1 MTVLKSTELF
11 THLAAKKLK
20 AVYLL
25 TGEET
30 YLQQE
35 ALDVIDSIVGPSP
48 FNNESFTVP
57 ESSID
62 TILIA
67 LQTVP
72 FLADTRLIV
81 VKDAHKLKSAELE
94 ELAEFLK
101 RPVISGCLV
110 LLWPERLKKDV
121 KTTAL
126 VSACEKIGVVADCR
140 PLYDNELPVW
150 VQKRFQLAG
159 KKVSS
164 EVVQVLIRETG
175 SALYDV
181 TNEIEKLVLYAG
193 SAKEITPDDV
203 EQVSGHTRLANLNQL
218 AEAIESRNTQAALV
232 IIERLL
238 VEGEIPLKMLATIHR
253 VIRRCAIAKSML
265 EEEGK
270 SPVEI
275 RQDLRLHQFFDRYFF
290 NRLGKLSMNEL
301 TRALVKIVQ
310 ADYELKSSNRPES
323 MLFEELVLNLFHSGN
338 QLR

>member
-20 AVYLL
+20 PVYLL

-35 ALDVIDSIVGPSP
+35 ALEIIRSIVGPSP
-48 FNNESFTVP
+48 FNNESYTVP

-62 TILIA
+62 AILIA

-81 VKDAHKLKSAELE
+81 VKDAHKLKAAELE
-94 ELAEFLK
+94 ELTQFLK
-101 RPVISGCLV
+101 KPVISGCLV
-110 LLWPERLKKDV
+110 MVWPERLKKDV

-126 VSACEKIGVVADCR
+126 VSVCEKNGIVAECR

-150 VQKRFQLAG
+150 IQKRFQLAG

-175 SALYDV
+175 SALNDV
-181 TNEIEKLVLYAG
+181 TNEIEKLILYAG
-193 SAKEITPDDV
+193 AAKEITPDDV
-203 EQVSGHTRLANLNQL
+203 EQLSGHTRQANLNQL
-218 AEAIESRNTQAALV
+218 AEAIESRNSLSALI
-232 IIERLL
+232 IIEKLI
-238 VEGEIPLKMLATIHR
+238 VEGEVPLRILSTIHR
-253 VIRRCAIAKSML
+253 VVRRCAIAKSML

-275 RQDLRLHQFFDRYFF
+275 RQELRLHQFFDRYFF
-290 NRLGKLSMNEL
+290 NRLGKLSLVEL
-301 TRALVKIVQ
+301 SRALAKIAQ

-323 MLFEELVLNLFHSGN
+323 MLFEELMLNLFHSGN
-338 QLR
+338 